1 MKNFSKNNY
10 STKRNDTE
18 NRRSQSKNNYSTKRN
33 NTENRRSQSKNNFKK
48 GNDLNTRD
56 NFKSRDDST
65 MRDDFKRRDN
75 FKRRNDSNRREYF
88 KRRDD
93 STMRDDFKRR
103 DNFKRRDDSNRR
115 EDFKR
120 RDDSTMRDDFKRR
133 DNFKRRDD
141 SNRREDF
148 KRRDNFKKRD
158 DYERKD
164 DIKSNGYSYSKSKEK
179 PRNSF
184 NQPQTRF
191 SSNAPQTENNS
202 KKFQLS
208 LNERNFE
215 DWIWG
220 KHSVFAALNSE
231 RPINRIW
238 CTSEIFSSEKFYL
251 LLKDLKSK
259 GVLVEEVTWSRL
271 SQITSGAVHQG
282 VALQHA
288 STESISL
295 EKLIDI
301 SKSKSS
307 NPIIV
312 ALDGVTDPHNFGAII
327 RSAEAFDCKG
337 IIVPQRRSAGLTGTV
352 AKVAA
357 GALEHIPVS
366 RVVNLNRAID
376 ELKKKGFI
384 IIGLSGDGQVP
395 ISEFKE
401 KAPFVVIVGAEN
413 KGISLLVQKKCDY
426 LLKIPLKGKTS
437 SLNASVAAAISLCY
451 LSNN

>member
-10 STKRNDTE
+10 SKKSNDTDK
-18 NRRSQSKNNYSTKRN
+18 RRSHSKNSYKSNNFQQDRFNSSKNNTY
-33 NTENRRSQSKNNFKK
+33 ERSNFKK
-48 GNDLNTRD
+48 GNDLNIGEESHRRD
-56 NFKSRDDST
+56 NYKRRDDFKSRDNSY
-65 MRDDFKRRDN
+65 KKDN
-75 FKRRNDSNRREYF
+75 Y

-93 STMRDDFKRR
+93 LKRN
-103 DNFKRRDDSNRR
+103 DN
-115 EDFKR
+115 
-120 RDDSTMRDDFKRR
+120 
-133 DNFKRRDD
+133 
-141 SNRREDF
+141 
-148 KRRDNFKKRD
+148 
-158 DYERKD
+158 
-164 DIKSNGYSYSKSKEK
+164 IKNNEYSYLKSKEK

-184 NQPQTRF
+184 NQSQTRF
-191 SSNAPQTENNS
+191 SSNAHNAENYSKNS
-202 KKFQLS
+202 SKTFQLS
-208 LNERNFE
+208 SNERNFE

-251 LLKDLKSK
+251 LLKDLKTK
-259 GVLVEEVTWSRL
+259 GVLIEEVTWSRL
-271 SQITSGAVHQG
+271 SQLTSGAVHQG

-288 STESISL
+288 STKSISL
-295 EKLIDI
+295 EKLIDL

-357 GALEHIPVS
+357 GALEHIPVT

-376 ELKKKGFI
+376 ELKKRGFI
-384 IIGLSGDGQVP
+384 IIGLSGEGQVP
-395 ISEFKE
+395 ISEFKG
-401 KAPFVVIVGAEN
+401 KAPFLVIVGAEN

-426 LLKIPLKGKTS
+426 LIKIPLKGKTS